1 MDPFT
6 YILINIAIAVVMMAV
21 SYAITASMSR
31 RASGKT
37 PNALED
43 FDVPQDAEG
52 TAQAVIF
59 GDVWTESWMV
69 LWYGDFKVEPIRKKG
84 GKK

>member
-1 MDPFT
+1 MDPVT
-6 YILINIAIAVVMMAV
+6 YLIVNIVVTVVMMAIA
-21 SYAITASMSR
+21 YAITAMTAR
-31 RASGKT
+31 RAPGKA
-37 PNALED
+37 PNSIED